1 MIHTEYYKDGSPC
14 ECDEMHRE
22 YYEALISETPYVNGK
37 KHGKA
42 KGYYASGALKY
53 VIPYINGK
61 IHGIEKQ
68 YFESGVLKYE
78 YLRATG
84 GTWYRPKE
92 NFL

>member
-22 YYEALISETPYVNGK
+22 YYRALISETPYVNGE

-68 YFESGVLKYE
+68 YFLLNAFL
-78 YLRATG
+78 YLLDLLLHF
-84 GTWYRPKE
+84 PII
-92 NFL
+92 F